1 MVGTGEGAVDRSQQP
16 AQRWLALGAIAA
28 AVVAVDQ
35 FTKEAVRTSFAPGE
49 GMHAFGEIWIQ
60 HFQNYGVTGGG
71 LQGRALPLAV
81 LSIMGVVLLYEFLAP
96 RSHARLA
103 LAAGFGL
110 LVGGGLGNLV
120 DRWRLGL
127 VTDFI
132 RNGEKAF
139 NIADVAIFAGGMVII
154 AVLVVTLARALA
166 GELSHARDQEPASA
180 ELRQPTT
187 RGG

>member
-1 MVGTGEGAVDRSQQP
+1 MAGTGRSAVDHSREP
-16 AQRWLALGAIAA
+16 AQRWLALGAVAS

-35 FTKEAVRTSFAPGE
+35 FTKEAVRGSFAPGE
-49 GMHAFGEIWIQ
+49 GMHAFGDVWIQ
-60 HFQNYGVTGGG
+60 HFQNFGVTGGG

-96 RSHARLA
+96 RSRARLT

-132 RNGEKAF
+132 RSGEKAF
-139 NIADVAIFAGGMVII
+139 NIADLAIFAGGMIII

-166 GELSHARDQEPASA
+166 GEVSGH
-180 ELRQPTT
+180 PT
-187 RGG
+187 RSGG

>member
-1 MVGTGEGAVDRSQQP
+1 MRGSGEGVSDRSP
-16 AQRWLALGAIAA
+16 AAQRWLALGAVAS
-28 AVVAVDQ
+28 AVLAVDQ
-35 FTKEAVRTSFAPGE
+35 FTKEAVRTSFQPGE

-81 LSIMGVVLLYEFLAP
+81 LSIMAVVLLYEVLAP
-96 RSHARLA
+96 RSRARLP
-103 LAAGFGL
+103 LAIGFGL

-139 NIADVAIFAGGMVII
+139 NLADVAIFAGGMIII
-154 AVLVVTLARALA
+154 AVLVVTLARAFA
-166 GELSHARDQEPASA
+166 DEVGRAQDRNSERKSG
-180 ELRQPTT
+180 QPT
-187 RGG
+187 RSGG

>member
-1 MVGTGEGAVDRSQQP
+1 LGVTGEGVVDRSSSRP
-16 AQRWLALGAIAA
+16 AQRWLALAAIAS
-28 AVVAVDQ
+28 AVLAVDQ

-49 GMHAFGEIWIQ
+49 GMHAFGEYWIQ
-60 HFQNYGVTGGG
+60 HFQNAGVSGGG
-71 LQGRALPLAV
+71 LEGRALPLAV
-81 LSIMGVVLLYEFLAP
+81 LSMMGVVLLYEFLAP
-96 RSHARLA
+96 RSRARLP
-103 LAAGFGL
+103 LAVGFGL

-132 RNGEKAF
+132 RTGERAF
-139 NIADVAIFAGGMVII
+139 NVADVAIFAGGMIII

-166 GELSHARDQEPASA
+166 SEVAA
-180 ELRQPTT
+180 QPTS